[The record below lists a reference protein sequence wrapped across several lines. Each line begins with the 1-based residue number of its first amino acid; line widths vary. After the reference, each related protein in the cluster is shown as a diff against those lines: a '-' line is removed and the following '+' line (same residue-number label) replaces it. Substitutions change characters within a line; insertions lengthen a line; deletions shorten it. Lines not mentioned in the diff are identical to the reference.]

1 MLLPVFYKPIV
12 FPGVNRA
19 KSFLNF
25 DFNFDFFFFLPISII
40 SDAQLYCCESAGTT
54 WLLAARLPARTHDVP
69 EQNNRSELLTL
80 QG

>member
-25 DFNFDFFFFLPISII
+25 DFNFDFFFSSPFQSSLMPSFT
-40 SDAQLYCCESAGTT
+40 AVNLRA
-54 WLLAARLPARTHDVP
+54 LL
-69 EQNNRSELLTL
+69 
-80 QG
+80 GC